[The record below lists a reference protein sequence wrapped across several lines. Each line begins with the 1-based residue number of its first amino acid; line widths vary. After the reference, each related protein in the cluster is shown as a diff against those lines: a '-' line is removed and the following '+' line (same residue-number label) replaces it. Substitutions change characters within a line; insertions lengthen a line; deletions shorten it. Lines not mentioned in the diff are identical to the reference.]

1 MVTTVYGKLGTHGSE
16 EIFEWNHSYS
26 KVYQPKGKY
35 NPRGVFMYFENYNVE
50 VRDRVKCISAIEGVP
65 VSTQWDANGY
75 FYPIQIAQFGL
86 SHFSKNLTDA
96 QPRVTILE
104 DGYSS
109 FADWVAAEDSVF
121 KRRKEGTYHVL
132 NFSVK
137 DPTTPGIVAR
147 VDKLHP
153 SLLILQCVIKM
164 VGNGSLAVAIEDKD
178 RGYTFSVIY
187 TCSQDLLTV
196 QGNDV
201 IYGLGDC
208 APDQWHY
215 LTRDLAIDLLK
226 GHVVAGRGK
235 KISRPHLRLLSL
247 TLKGQGQI
255 TNLSFS
261 SSAHDSQFKSASE
274 WLVKH
279 QDTVTGGWPIP
290 VRRRFGPGIQDLDP
304 GWISAM
310 GQGQAMSLLVR
321 AYNRTGDE
329 AYLRAALN
337 AVKPFQVAS
346 SDGGVLAKFMNMYVW
361 YEEYPTTPPS
371 FVLNGFIYSL
381 IGLYDLLT
389 VADQF
394 QSVKR
399 IFDAGMASLK
409 KLLPL
414 YDTGSG
420 STYDLRHVM
429 LGSAPNIAR
438 WDYHSTHVNQLLLLS
453 TIDKDPILKT
463 TAHRWM
469 SYMKGKRAPHN

>member
-1 MVTTVYGKLGTHGSE
+1 MVYGKLSTRGSE
-16 EIFEWNHSYS
+16 EVFEWNHSYS
-26 KVYQPKGKY
+26 KIYQPKVKY
-35 NPRGVFMYFENYNVE
+35 NPKGVFMYFENYNVE
-50 VRDRVKCISAIEGVP
+50 VRDRVKCISAIEVGVP
-65 VSTQWDANGY
+65 VSTQWDASGY

-96 QPRVTILE
+96 PPRLVILE
-104 DGYSS
+104 DGFNYL
-109 FADWVAAEDSVF
+109 ADWVSAEKSHF
-121 KRRKEGTYHVL
+121 KRRKDGSYRVL
-132 NFSVK
+132 EFSVK
-137 DPTTPGIVAR
+137 DRRMPGVVTR

-153 SLLILQCVIKM
+153 SLLILQCALRM
-164 VGNGSLAVAIEDKD
+164 VGNGSLVIAVEDKD
-178 RGYTFSVIY
+178 RGFTYSLIY
-187 TCSQDLLTV
+187 TCSQELLTV
-196 QGNDV
+196 NGNDV
-201 IYGLGDC
+201 IYGIGDC
-208 APDQWHY
+208 PDQWHY

-226 GHVVAGRGK
+226 GHVVSGRGK
-235 KISRPHLRLLSL
+235 KISRTRLRLLSL
-247 TLKGQGQI
+247 TLKGEGQI
-255 TNLSFS
+255 TNLTLR
-261 SSAHDSQFKSASE
+261 SSAHESQFRSAAE

-279 QDTVTGGWPIP
+279 QDVVTGGWPIP
-290 VRRRFGPGIQDLDP
+290 VRRRFGPGIQELNP

-346 SDGGVLAKFMNMYVW
+346 AEGGVLARFMNMYIW

-394 QSVKR
+394 QSVRR

-463 TAHRWM
+463 TAQRWM
-469 SYMKGKRAPHN
+469 NYMKGKKAPHN